1 MFNFQALIDWDNS
14 ILDGAE
20 LVPAGIDPEILKS
33 EIMLQCG
40 LLQPLYPE
48 PETMKAAI
56 KQWFSAR
63 QWTFQHLL
71 NIITAEY
78 SPIENTDRHDE
89 WTRTI
94 ERALD
99 RTDNSTD
106 GINEQIARSETVTYG
121 KTETATENLTHGE
134 QIATAGENERN
145 TSSEVD
151 TTGETIGQ
159 VAAFNSDVWQN
170 SDKNN
175 SSGNTTGSETVTETN
190 ESSTTHSGTD
200 SKTNTGSTGGNDR
213 TSGTDTKTGTNTHRN
228 VADEDEDTSESYT
241 QHLHG
246 NIGVTTNQEMIEQEL
261 SLLAHFNI
269 YTWIAMNL
277 RDSLFLE
284 VY

>member
-1 MFNFQALIDWDNS
+1 MFNFQALVDWDDTV
-14 ILDGAE
+14 LDGVN
-20 LVPAGIDPEILKS
+20 LVPAGIDQEILKS
-33 EIMLQCG
+33 EIMIQCG

-71 NIITAEY
+71 NIIAAEY
-78 SPIENTDRHDE
+78 SPIENTDRYDTQ
-89 WTRTI
+89 TRTI

-99 RTDNSTD
+99 RTDNETGSRT
-106 GINEQIARSETVTYG
+106 ESRSNSRD
-121 KTETATENLTHGE
+121 TE
-134 QIATAGENERN
+134 
-145 TSSEVD
+145 SEVS
-151 TTGETIGQ
+151 TTGETIGT

-175 SSGNTTGSETVTETN
+175 SSGTTNGTENVT
-190 ESSTTHSGTD
+190 GTD
-200 SKTNTGSTGGNDR
+200 SLQGS
-213 TSGTDTKTGTNTHRN
+213 DTRRN
-228 VADEDEDTSESYT
+228 VADEDENTSETFT
-241 QHLHG
+241 QHMHG
-246 NIGVTTNQEMIEQEL
+246 NIGVTTNQEMITQEL
-261 SLLAHFNI
+261 ALLADFNI